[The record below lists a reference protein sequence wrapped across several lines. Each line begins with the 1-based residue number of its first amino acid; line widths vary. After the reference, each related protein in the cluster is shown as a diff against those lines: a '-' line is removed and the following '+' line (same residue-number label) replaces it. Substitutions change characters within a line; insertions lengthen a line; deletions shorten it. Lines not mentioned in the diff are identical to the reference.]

1 MTYARII
8 NVFII
13 LALIKDLRSQ
23 RRILG
28 GEELKTN
35 KPYLVYLVI
44 SEKSAKTY
52 TGWTCGGV
60 IVSPQYIVTAAAC
73 IEDVQYLY
81 AIAGYKKFV
90 SPPDIKQDK
99 CTKEMKK
106 KIVYTCVPKSY
117 EFDYANVGKWSA
129 IDIGVAKVE
138 SPYNFDD
145 NRYQEICSYK
155 PNKININYDPKYQ
168 EPGIDA
174 LVMGWGHLKQWR
186 QPGDDTIYT
195 QTEPRYASTQILNKK
210 KCKDIYADFPDL
222 QVTIDKYMICTN
234 EFGNINAE
242 GDQISTIKPT
252 ADGCSVLRYGKP
264 RPECI
269 NDGKY
274 IYDMTRR
281 SSNFNITNN
290 VNTRRQGI
298 CQNDH
303 GGPLVTWIGG
313 HEVLIGVASVFR
325 VNANSQCE
333 GPYLFTSTQCNGA
346 FLYCVLNSENR
357 RRNSI
362 CDQSPRT
369 RGFDMV
375 HRRISW
381 INHPDG
387 PAENEAVKIR
397 PQIPIGVFG

>member
-1 MTYARII
+1 MTYASII
-8 NVFII
+8 QVY
-13 LALIKDLRSQ
+13 LIKSD
-23 RRILG
+23 
-28 GEELKTN
+28 K
-35 KPYLVYLVI
+35 
-44 SEKSAKTY
+44 SEKAYS
-52 TGWTCGGV
+52 GWTCGGV
-60 IVSPQYIVTAAAC
+60 IVSPEYIVTAAAC

-81 AIAGYKKFV
+81 AIAGYKKYV
-90 SPPDIKQDK
+90 PSTDVDNDK

-117 EFDYANVGKWSA
+117 QFDYGNVGKWSA
-129 IDIGVAKVE
+129 IDIGVVKVE

-168 EPGIDA
+168 EPGVDA
-174 LVMGWGHLKQWR
+174 LVMGWGHLEKWR

-222 QVTIDKYMICTN
+222 QVIIDKYMICTN
-234 EFGNINAE
+234 EWGNINAD

-252 ADGCSVLRYGKP
+252 AEGCSALRYG
-264 RPECI
+264 
-269 NDGKY
+269 
-274 IYDMTRR
+274 
-281 SSNFNITNN
+281 
-290 VNTRRQGI
+290 
-298 CQNDH
+298 NDH
-303 GGPLVTWIGG
+303 GGPLITWIGG

-346 FLYCVLNSENR
+346 FLYCVLNSDKR
-357 RRNSI
+357 RKNSI

-381 INHPDG
+381 ANHPDG
-387 PAENEAVKIR
+387 PAENEVVKIR
-397 PQIPIGVFG
+397 PQIPIGIFAQAKSRKSS